1 MPIAHWHEQI
11 GDPSIADSILDRLV
25 HNAYRIELNGES
37 MRKKRGRKP
46 EARLLNDPFRLKQS
60 TGWFAAGREVE
71 LAAPAFRC
79 RFQALSLV
87 VPARRSWPRH
97 HPASPAALAIAMHKT
112 EDDIRTCL
120 RELVQSGV
128 CHCGPAN
135 LIVIRDSFWPYTR
148 TSVSICAPEA
158 ERYVAEVRRIFL
170 SQRCVSS
177 AFTPADDRIAAD
189 WHRSGVPLECV
200 ERAILLGC
208 LRKYVTFINHGS
220 GTPITTLGYFRSLID
235 EIDQLNASPDYWQY
249 VAIRL
254 TALERRWSRQHDRPS
269 RGRDP
274 EKTK

>member
-1 MPIAHWHEQI
+1 MTRSGMQ
-11 GDPSIADSILDRLV
+11 
-25 HNAYRIELNGES
+25 
-37 MRKKRGRKP
+37 
-46 EARLLNDPFRLKQS
+46 LKS
-60 TGWFAAGREVE
+60 SGWFAAGAEVQRAAMLLSDGAFKLFVWLCLHAE
-71 LAAPAFRC
+71 RDRGSLHVIASDLAT
-79 RFQALSLV
+79 
-87 VPARRSWPRH
+87 
-97 HPASPAALAIAMHKT
+97 AIHKT
-112 EDDIRTCL
+112 EDDIRICL

-189 WHRSGVPLECV
+189 WHRSGIPLERV

-208 LRKYVTFINHGS
+208 LRKYATLINHGS

-254 TALERRWSRQHDRPS
+254 TELERRWSRQHDRPS
-269 RGRDP
+269 RGRDT

>member
-1 MPIAHWHEQI
+1 MTRSTTQ
-11 GDPSIADSILDRLV
+11 
-25 HNAYRIELNGES
+25 
-37 MRKKRGRKP
+37 
-46 EARLLNDPFRLKQS
+46 LKS
-60 TGWFAAGREVE
+60 SGWFAAGAEVQRAATLLSDGAFKLFVWLCLHAARDRGSLRVLIGD
-71 LAAPAFRC
+71 LAT
-79 RFQALSLV
+79 
-87 VPARRSWPRH
+87 
-97 HPASPAALAIAMHKT
+97 AIHKT
-112 EDDIRTCL
+112 EDDIRACL

-128 CHCGPAN
+128 CRCGPAN

-158 ERYVAEVRRIFL
+158 ERYVAEVRRIYL

-177 AFTPADDRIAAD
+177 TFTPADDRIAAD
-189 WHRSGVPLECV
+189 WHHTGVPLECV

-208 LRKYVTFINHGS
+208 LRKYVTFLNHGS

-249 VAIRL
+249 LAIRL
-254 TALERRWSRQHDRPS
+254 TALERRWSR

>member
-1 MPIAHWHEQI
+1 MQ
-11 GDPSIADSILDRLV
+11 
-25 HNAYRIELNGES
+25 
-37 MRKKRGRKP
+37 
-46 EARLLNDPFRLKQS
+46 LKS
-60 TGWFAAGREVE
+60 SGWFAAGAEVQRATTLLSDGAFKLFVWLCLHAE
-71 LAAPAFRC
+71 CDRGSLHVIASDLAT
-79 RFQALSLV
+79 
-87 VPARRSWPRH
+87 
-97 HPASPAALAIAMHKT
+97 AIHKT
-112 EDDIRTCL
+112 EDDIRICL
-120 RELVQSGV
+120 RELAQSGV

-148 TSVSICAPEA
+148 TRGSICAPEA
-158 ERYVAEVRRIFL
+158 ERYVAEVRNIFL

-177 AFTPADDRIAAD
+177 TFTPADDRIAAD
-189 WHRSGVPLECV
+189 WHHTGVPLECV
-200 ERAILLGC
+200 ERAIRLGC
-208 LRKYVTFINHGS
+208 LRKHVTFLNHGS

>member
-1 MPIAHWHEQI
+1 MTR
-11 GDPSIADSILDRLV
+11 S
-25 HNAYRIELNGES
+25 S
-37 MRKKRGRKP
+37 MQ
-46 EARLLNDPFRLKQS
+46 LKS
-60 TGWFAAGREVE
+60 SGWFAAGAEVQRAATLLTDGAFKLFVWLCLHAARDRGSLQVSGGD
-71 LAAPAFRC
+71 LAT
-79 RFQALSLV
+79 
-87 VPARRSWPRH
+87 
-97 HPASPAALAIAMHKT
+97 AIHKT

-170 SQRCVSS
+170 SQRCISS

-208 LRKYVTFINHGS
+208 LRKYVTFLNHGS